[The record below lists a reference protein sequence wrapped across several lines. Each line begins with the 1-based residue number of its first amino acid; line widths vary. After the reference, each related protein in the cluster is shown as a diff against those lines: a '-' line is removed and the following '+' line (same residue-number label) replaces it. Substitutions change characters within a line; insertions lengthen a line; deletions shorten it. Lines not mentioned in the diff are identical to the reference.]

1 MSGWLENIF
10 EKVKSLNTSIDKYKE
25 ETVIQSLPSY
35 TFVNRAKV
43 LIEKGKFDEA
53 EGILLK
59 ALELPQKDAL
69 VYKYLGAI
77 YEKQG
82 KHDKCVEAYQ
92 TSAELNP
99 QDKNVWQR
107 LGFALVTIGKY
118 ENAVKA
124 FDNSNKVQPAN
135 SDTFTG
141 WGMALMK
148 QGKFAEAQGKFMDAT
163 RFNKYNFTAVFLG
176 AVMDIKLGMYDKA
189 EMKLSFLA
197 NVCPNAN
204 NTFEFARLKALK
216 DDLESA
222 IHYAKKSIDFNKKM
236 LPAYILLGQVYT
248 EKFDFENMIKI
259 FEDAEKM
266 ELACSA
272 LYYEWGKSLEKFNML
287 DEAKVRLLQ
296 ALEQDNESMEIRAY
310 LGLCCAERN
319 ETEEAKKFLEKVIEH
334 DTSQNKVAQQALAI
348 INYEAGDLSKAME
361 YFRTDDENSV
371 NVYYLA
377 KCYEQQ
383 NNDTKVKDCYEAA
396 IRLNPYYAKAFVDY
410 SKYLISKNEYSE
422 AQRKLRKALKNLP
435 KNVLLL
441 NLMFYV
447 SYILVKDNV
456 CEYNVKETISFAN
469 TIEEIAP
476 ELFEYP
482 EQKQELEKLLT
493 DFQKENKF

>member
-1 MSGWLENIF
+1 MSGWLKNIL
-10 EKVKSLNTSIDKYKE
+10 EKVKTLSSSIDKYKE

-53 EGILLK
+53 EEILLK

-99 QDKNVWQR
+99 QDKNIWQR
-107 LGFALVTIGKY
+107 LGFELVTVGKY

-135 SDTFTG
+135 SDTYTG

-148 QGKFAEAQGKFMDAT
+148 QGKFAEAQSKFMDAA

-222 IHYAKKSIDFNKKM
+222 IHYAKKSIDFNNRM
-236 LPAYILLGQVYT
+236 LPSYILLGQVYT
-248 EKFDFENMIKI
+248 EKYDFVNAQKA

-266 ELACSA
+266 QLGCSA
-272 LYYEWGKSLEKFNML
+272 LYYEWGKCLEKFNKL
-287 DEAKVRLLQ
+287 DDAKVRLLQ
-296 ALEQDNESMEIRAY
+296 ALEQDNESIEIRAF

-319 ETEEAKKFLEKVIEH
+319 EIEEAKSFLEAVIEK
-334 DTSQNKVAQQALAI
+334 DAKNKVAQQALAI
-348 INYEAGDLSKAME
+348 IDYETGDLQKAME
-361 YFRTDDENSV
+361 YFRANDERFV
-371 NVYYLA
+371 NAYYMA
-377 KCYEQQ
+377 KCYEKQE
-383 NNDTKVKDCYEAA
+383 NDTKVKDCYESA
-396 IRLNPYYAKAFVDY
+396 IRLNPYYIKAFVDY
-410 SKYLISKNEYSE
+410 SRYLISKNEYLE
-422 AQRKLRKALKNLP
+422 AQRKLRKALKNAP
-435 KNVLLL
+435 ENILLL

-456 CEYNVKETISFAN
+456 CEYNVKETISIAN
-469 TIEEIAP
+469 TIEKIAP

-482 EQKQELEKLLT
+482 EQKQELEKLLA
-493 DFQKENKF
+493 DFSERE